1 MALSDPIPVR
11 FSETADSGLAA
22 ISSSTGISKA
32 ELVRIAVTDFLAR
45 VAETGEIVQRI
56 PVSGVVVVAPQGSFQ
71 KQTQISARAAETP
84 PTPGEPAA
92 EPPPKP
98 VRYPKSKKPKP

>member
-11 FSETADSGLAA
+11 FSEAADSGLAA
-22 ISSSTGISKA
+22 ISASTGISKA
-32 ELVRIAVTDFLAR
+32 ELVRIAVSDFLTR

-56 PVSGVVVVAPQGSFQ
+56 QVSGIVVVPPQGSFQ
-71 KQTQISARAAETP
+71 KQTQISDRAAETP
-84 PTPGEPAA
+84 PPPGEPAA